1 MPGRLPPK
9 SNEDWTK
16 AVDDLETELRNCSV
30 QVLQCISIQNIDG
43 GNIQQTQPAPLKIK
57 IEAAPAKKA
66 VTVKPS
72 PLK

>member
-1 MPGRLPPK
+1 MPGRARPK

-16 AVDDLETELRNCSV
+16 AVDDLEAELKSCSI
-30 QVLQCISIQNIDG
+30 QVLRCISIQNING
-43 GNIQQTQPAPLKIK
+43 GDKQQPSPLKIK
-57 IEAAPAKKA
+57 IETAPVKKP